1 MQEKTYL
8 IEIFAQK
15 NAILMFILG
24 IVFCY
29 AFTCFLKRDV
39 APSRNETNKCCFA
52 EFFKALLQSFFSL
65 DYVISKNQKSDDKE
79 ERTKYI
85 KCQNWK
91 NLILSFI
98 CSITIVLLWYLLDC
112 KHIYPFLLGIVL
124 FRLWSRANEITY
136 SFVKDV
142 VSKEGKKSNLKKQD
156 RISLA
161 IKSLLEEAFL
171 FACVHACLLKECA
184 NSEGIAYGIMY
195 GVKSFLP
202 SVIIGIQEGAIV
214 TGILSAYQA
223 FSSVALITLAIASYI
238 SEAKAE
244 NKRVQKKTNRKN
256 KNSH

>member
-15 NAILMFILG
+15 NAIILFVLG
-24 IVFCY
+24 VVLCLAI
-29 AFTCFLKRDV
+29 TCFFKITK
-39 APSRNETNKCCFA
+39 APSVNKSNKC
-52 EFFKALLQSFFSL
+52 KATSFLFTLLTHFLSL
-65 DYVISKNQKSDDKE
+65 DYVLSCNQKSEDKE

-85 KCQNWK
+85 KSQNCR
-91 NLILSFI
+91 NLILSVI

-112 KHIYPFLLGIVL
+112 KQIYPFLLGIIL
-124 FRLWSRANEITY
+124 FRLWSRANEISI
-136 SFVKDV
+136 SFVIDV
-142 VSKEGKKSNLKKQD
+142 VISKEGKKSKLDKQD

-171 FACVHACLLKECA
+171 FACVHACLLKECL

-202 SVIIGIQEGAIV
+202 SVIIEMQEGAIV

-223 FSSVALITLAIASYI
+223 VSSVALITLSIASYI

-244 NKRVQKKTNRKN
+244 KQK
-256 KNSH
+256 HD

>member
-1 MQEKTYL
+1 MDNYL
-8 IEIFAQK
+8 EIIFTQK
-15 NAILMFILG
+15 NAIILFVLG
-24 IVFCY
+24 VVLCLAI
-29 AFTCFLKRDV
+29 TCFFKITK

-52 EFFKALLQSFFSL
+52 EFLKALLLSFLSL
-65 DYVISKNQKSDDKE
+65 DYVISKNQKSVDKE

-85 KCQNWK
+85 KCQNSK
-91 NLILSFI
+91 NLILSVI
-98 CSITIVLLWYLLDC
+98 CSIVVISLWYLLDC
-112 KHIYPFLLGIVL
+112 KQIYPFLLGIVL

-214 TGILSAYQA
+214 TGILSAYQTI
-223 FSSVALITLAIASYI
+223 SSVALITLSIASYI

-244 NKRVQKKTNRKN
+244 NKIVQKKTNRK
-256 KNSH
+256 K